1 LNPLVEFCVSNLA
14 MGAQSVYEAL
24 EKDPNVEVLEYGC
37 LSFCTRCSESLY
49 AVVEGD
55 VVEGATPEELLKNIY
70 TAINNN
76 PMFSASEF

>member
-1 LNPLVEFCVSNLA
+1 MNPLVEFCVSNLA
-14 MGAQSVYEAL
+14 MGAQPVFEAL

-55 VVEGATPEELLKNIY
+55 VVEGATPDELLKNIY
-70 TAINNN
+70 EAIDNN
-76 PMFSASEF
+76 PMFSSYEF